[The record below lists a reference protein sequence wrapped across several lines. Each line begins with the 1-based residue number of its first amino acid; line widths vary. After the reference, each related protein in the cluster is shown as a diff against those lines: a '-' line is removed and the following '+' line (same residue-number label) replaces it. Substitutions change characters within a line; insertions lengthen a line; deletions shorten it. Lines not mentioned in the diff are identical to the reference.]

1 MTSEIKTLRP
11 KWQGTMTDRERFYR
25 QMHYKSVDRCFNR
38 EFGYW
43 DDNFTQW
50 PMFRDNRIANNAEAD
65 IALGF
70 DRMKE
75 VGTHWIHPGYE
86 QKVVRETPTTR
97 IIQNSEGL
105 LAEVPRDGH
114 DTIPH
119 FIASSIQTPDDWK
132 RCKEEHF
139 RRDDPARK
147 IDIAALK
154 QQWDP
159 QNRDFP
165 LGVNCGSMIG
175 KVRDIVTV
183 EGLAYH
189 ISDYPEMVEDMVET
203 SCVLIEDFL
212 DQVLPAFDFDYASGW
227 EDICYNHGPLVGLDF
242 FEHVVVPRYQR
253 ISRKLR
259 QHHIDIY
266 YTDCDGDLRLIIPL
280 LLKGGIN
287 TLFPFEV
294 NGSGNPAEILEKYE
308 GQVRIMGGVNKMVMA
323 QGPGPIRA
331 YLEKL
336 KPWVEKG
343 GFIPHCDHRC
353 PPNVT
358 EPDYLAYLDIKEE
371 LFGMNCESL
380 VARRA

>member
-1 MTSEIKTLRP
+1 MSTPIKMLRP
-11 KWQGTMTDRERFYR
+11 KWKGTMTDRERFNR

-43 DDNFTQW
+43 IENFTQW
-50 PMFRDNRIANNAEAD
+50 SMFRNNGIANNEQAD

-70 DRMKE
+70 DRMAE
-75 VGTHWIHPGYE
+75 VGALWMHPE
-86 QKVVRETPTTR
+86 VERKVIRETATTR

-105 LAEVPRDGH
+105 LAEVPKDGH

-119 FIASSIQTPDDWK
+119 FISSSIENPDDWK
-132 RCKEEHF
+132 RYKEKHF

-147 IDIAALK
+147 PDIAAIK
-154 QQWDP
+154 QRCDTG
-159 QNRDFP
+159 NRDFP
-165 LGVNCGSMIG
+165 FGVFCGSMIG
-175 KVRDIVTV
+175 KVRDILTV

-189 ISDYPEMVEDMVET
+189 IHDYPEMVEDMVET
-203 SCVLIEDFL
+203 CCVLIEDFL

-253 ISRKLR
+253 ISKKLL
-259 QHHIDIY
+259 QHGIDIY

-287 TLFPFEV
+287 TLFPLEI
-294 NGSGNPAEILEKYE
+294 NGCGNPVDILAKYE
-308 GQVRIMGGVNKMVMA
+308 GQIRIMGGVDKMVMA
-323 QGPGPIRA
+323 QGPGPVRT

-353 PPNVT
+353 PP
-358 EPDYLAYLDIKEE
+358 
-371 LFGMNCESL
+371 
-380 VARRA
+380 